1 MKFFIQRIQTTKIV
15 IFFNKTKILIIFSKK
30 ILLAIKKDI
39 PRLNDMKKGRLFL
52 FPVPIGAEELGLSL
66 PAANLE
72 LLSLCHTFIV
82 EELRTARRFLKK
94 AGYPYAIDDT
104 VFFELNEHTS
114 PQDIGHYLDAIGQG
128 EDIGLLSEAGLPCV
142 ADPGA
147 MITRMA
153 QQRGIEIVP
162 LVGPSS
168 LMLALMASGFNG
180 QSFAF
185 NGYLPVDKSRRA
197 AAIRHLEERL
207 HREHQTQLFIE
218 APYRNNQLLEALC
231 STLQPETMIC
241 VATNLTLPTQYIRTL
256 PGGKWK
262 KEREKIDLHKRN
274 TVFLI
279 GE

>member
-1 MKFFIQRIQTTKIV
+1 MKGQ
-15 IFFNKTKILIIFSKK
+15 LI
-30 ILLAIKKDI
+30 
-39 PRLNDMKKGRLFL
+39 L
-52 FPVPIGAEELGLSL
+52 FPVPIGAEEITSSL
-66 PAANLE
+66 PARNIE
-72 LLSLCHTFIV
+72 LLATCRTFIV

-94 AGYPYAIDDT
+94 AGYPYPIDDT
-104 VFFELNEHTS
+104 TFYVLNEHTTHEE
-114 PQDIGHYLDAIGQG
+114 IGNYLDAIEKG
-128 EDIGLLSEAGLPCV
+128 ENVGLLSEAGLPCV

-147 MITRMA
+147 MITRVA
-153 QQRGIEIVP
+153 QRRGIAIVP

-185 NGYLPVDKSRRA
+185 VGYLPVDKTKRS

-218 APYRNNQLLEALC
+218 APYRNNQMLEAL
-231 STLQPETMIC
+231 SATLQPNTMIC
-241 VATNLTLPTQYIRTL
+241 VACDLTMPTQYIRSLTAA
-256 PGGKWK
+256 KWQ
-262 KEREKIDLHKRN
+262 KERTKIDLHKRN

>member
-1 MKFFIQRIQTTKIV
+1 M
-15 IFFNKTKILIIFSKK
+15 N
-30 ILLAIKKDI
+30 
-39 PRLNDMKKGRLFL
+39 GRLIL
-52 FPVPIGAEELGLSL
+52 FPVPIGAEDIASSL
-66 PAANLE
+66 PSANSE
-72 LLSLCHTFIV
+72 LLASCHTFIV

-104 VFFELNEHTS
+104 TFYTLNEHTTHEE
-114 PQDIGHYLDAIGQG
+114 IGHYLDAIERG
-128 EDIGLLSEAGLPCV
+128 ENIGLLSEAGLPCV

-147 MITRMA
+147 MITRVA
-153 QQRGIEIVP
+153 QRRGIEVVP

-185 NGYLPVDKSRRA
+185 NGYLPVDKSKRA

-207 HREHQTQLFIE
+207 HREHQTQIFIE
-218 APYRNNQLLEALC
+218 APYRNNQMLEAL
-231 STLQPETMIC
+231 STVLQSNTMIC
-241 VATNLTLPTQYIRTL
+241 VATDLTLPTQYIRAL
-256 PGGKWK
+256 SAARWQ
-262 KEREKIDLHKRN
+262 KEREKVNLHKRN

>member
-1 MKFFIQRIQTTKIV
+1 MNGK
-15 IFFNKTKILIIFSKK
+15 LI
-30 ILLAIKKDI
+30 
-39 PRLNDMKKGRLFL
+39 L
-52 FPVPIGAEELGLSL
+52 FPVPIGAEDIASSL
-66 PAANLE
+66 PAANAE
-72 LLSLCHTFIV
+72 LLATCHTFIV

-94 AGYPYAIDDT
+94 AGYPFAIDDT

-114 PQDIGHYLDAIGQG
+114 HEEIGNYLDSIEKG
-128 EDIGLLSEAGLPCV
+128 ENIGLLSEAGLPCV

-147 MITRMA
+147 MITKVA
-153 QQRGIEIVP
+153 QRRGIEIVP
-162 LVGPSS
+162 LIGPSS

-197 AAIRHLEERL
+197 TAIKHLEERL

-218 APYRNNQLLEALC
+218 APYRNNQMLEAL
-231 STLQPETMIC
+231 STVLQPNTIIC
-241 VATNLTLPTQYIRTL
+241 VACDLTLPTQYIRTM
-256 PGGKWK
+256 PSGKWK
-262 KEREKIDLHKRN
+262 TERGKIDLHKRN